1 MHGYTKKGICQRS
14 QYKEKQS
21 RELMRKITIS
31 LLKLL
36 DIAVPEAGSSYIV
49 SLCEPGN
56 YAMLKYFEL
65 HFYYLSPKVLTLGA
79 GDGQGSLVCCSPQGH
94 KELD

>member
-1 MHGYTKKGICQRS
+1 M
-14 QYKEKQS
+14 
-21 RELMRKITIS
+21 S

-36 DIAVPEAGSSYIV
+36 DIAVHEAGLPYIV

-65 HFYYLSPKVLTLGA
+65 RFYYLSPKVLTLGV
-79 GDGQGSLVCCSPQGH
+79 GDGQGSLVCCRPRGH
-94 KELD
+94 RELNVTELN